1 MSLKAKLSLM
11 IAVLVTVPG
20 VGGGVT
26 AYRIARTQ
34 ALRQMRTE
42 VDNLAQAALLLCEGY
57 YKATGAKEP
66 GPELRKALLAIRVG
80 ETGYPFAVRPDGTT
94 VLHPKLEGKNL
105 KGAKDARGKPFMQE
119 MLSVRDGWVEY
130 WWQNPGEPRA
140 RKKIARVI
148 YFEPWDWVIG
158 VGSYEEEFLTVP
170 QAVRNVTLGASA
182 GAVAIAVLVGFW
194 FARGVGNTAGQL
206 GQALDRLAHGDLGAS
221 VEAHRSDELGALARA
236 YGQMRRG
243 LADLVGR
250 VSEAAGRVA
259 GEAQQISVSSQQVA
273 AGSDRQSHKASEVAA
288 AVEEIS
294 ATVLE
299 VSQNAQEVA
308 RNAQHM
314 SDVAREGEG
323 ILTDSLARMD
333 GIARMVDGLAVRIE
347 ELGSK
352 TESIGDV
359 IRVIDDIA
367 DQTNLLAL
375 NAAIEAARAGEH
387 GRGFAVVADEVRK
400 LAEKTTK
407 ATKEVE
413 ATIRSI
419 QEESRQAVEATAE
432 GRAQAAQAHE
442 VFDQAGEAFR
452 AILDRVSQVSQMIGQ
467 IAVAAEEQS
476 TAIEQI
482 SNNVE
487 GIATVSR
494 DVAGQTGELAHA
506 AQALAAEAHGL
517 EQAVGRFRLGG
528 EEA

>member
-1 MSLKAKLSLM
+1 MSLKTKLSLVV
-11 IAVLVTVPG
+11 AVLVTVPV
-20 VGGGVT
+20 VGGGIT
-26 AYRIARTQ
+26 AYQIARTQ
-34 ALRQMRTE
+34 ALQQMRAE
-42 VDNLAQAALLLCEGY
+42 VDNLARAALLLCEGY
-57 YKATGAKEP
+57 YKATGAREP
-66 GPELRKALLAIRVG
+66 GPELREALLGIRVG
-80 ETGYPFAVRPDGTT
+80 QTGYPFAVRSDGTT

-105 KGAKDARGKPFMQE
+105 KDAKDARGKPFIRD
-119 MLSVRDGWVEY
+119 MLSKRDGWVEY

-140 RKKIARVI
+140 RKKIARVL

-158 VGSYEEEFLTVP
+158 VGSYEEEFLAIPRAIRDVTV
-170 QAVRNVTLGASA
+170 GASA
-182 GAVAIAVLVGFW
+182 VAIGIAVLVGFW
-194 FARGVGNTAGQL
+194 FARGVGNAAGQL
-206 GQALDRLAHGDLGAS
+206 GQAFERLARGDLGAS
-221 VEAHRSDELGALARA
+221 VEIHRSDELGVLARA
-236 YGQMRRG
+236 YGKMRGG
-243 LADLVGR
+243 LVDLIRR

-259 GEAQQISVSSQQVA
+259 GEAQQISASSQQVA
-273 AGSDRQSHKASEVAA
+273 AGADQQSRKASEVAA

-314 SDVAREGEG
+314 SDVAREGEE
-323 ILTDSLARMD
+323 ILTESLARMD
-333 GIARMVDGLAVRIE
+333 DIARMVEGLAARIE

-352 TESIGDV
+352 TESIGHV

-442 VFDQAGEAFR
+442 VFDRAGEAFR
-452 AILDRVSQVSQMIGQ
+452 AILDRVNQVSQMIGQ

-476 TAIEQI
+476 AAIEQI

-494 DVAGQTGELAHA
+494 DVAGQTGDLAHA
-506 AQALAAEAHGL
+506 AQSLAAEAHGL
-517 EQAVGRFRLGG
+517 EQAVGRFRLG
-528 EEA
+528 EEEG